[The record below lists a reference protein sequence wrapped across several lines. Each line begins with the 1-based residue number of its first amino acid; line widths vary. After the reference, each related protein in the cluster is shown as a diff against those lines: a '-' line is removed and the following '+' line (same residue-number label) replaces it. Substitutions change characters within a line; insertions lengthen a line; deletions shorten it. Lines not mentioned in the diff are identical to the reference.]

1 MIKLINFEN
10 IQEYFDKQDIKN
22 FSERNTI
29 RPVERTIREG
39 INNYSESM
47 RSRKMN
53 VNEIRDSNEAA
64 QRSFNTINKDR
75 ELDF

>member
-1 MIKLINFEN
+1 
-10 IQEYFDKQDIKN
+10 
-22 FSERNTI
+22 
-29 RPVERTIREG
+29 
-39 INNYSESM
+39 M